1 MTAQGGAGK
10 ILSMNTVLLPK
21 KTTQALGGLNV
32 FRRPSRPVTA
42 GFAPG
47 RPSLPSSTYLP
58 RFV

>member
-1 MTAQGGAGK
+1 MTEVHGAGK

-32 FRRPSRPVTA
+32 FRRPSRPVAA
-42 GFAPG
+42 GFSPG
-47 RPSLPSSTYLP
+47 RPSLPNTYLP